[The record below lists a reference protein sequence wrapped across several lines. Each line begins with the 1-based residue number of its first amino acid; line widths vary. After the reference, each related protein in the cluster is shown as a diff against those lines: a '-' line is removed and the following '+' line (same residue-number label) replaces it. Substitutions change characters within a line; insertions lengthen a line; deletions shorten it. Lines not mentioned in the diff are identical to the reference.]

1 MFKMLIGTL
10 LSSIHSNSLSFQPE
24 LIELL
29 EISDMIILIHSYEVG
44 ECGVTYPKKHRY
56 GKGYFMEF
64 NILNQSP
71 VLEGHSVEES
81 LGHTV
86 ELAKLA
92 DSLGYKRY
100 FVSEHHNMENLIG
113 TAPEVLVTHLIN
125 HTKNIN
131 IGAGG
136 VMLSHH
142 NPFHVAEQF
151 QLISHLAPGRVNLGV
166 GKAPGGT
173 PLSTAALQHEL
184 RPDIDSFNDRFLK
197 LKSYID
203 GTHENSRSLK
213 ISVDTDSSKPEVF
226 LLGGSLSSAE
236 FAAENGV
243 NFIFAHFI
251 KNDEALLKEVAAAYK
266 SLNPDGRFIT
276 ALTVLIAETEEDKK
290 TAAEKNALYSL
301 TFKDGKTLRVTTE
314 KQVNDYIRNS
324 NEKIDVEKTKLD
336 MILGTRDEI
345 LTKLDTLADD
355 SPIDEFMF
363 HIPSLDP
370 ALRNHTVETLAPIHT
385 IHKEKAGIL

>member
-1 MFKMLIGTL
+1 
-10 LSSIHSNSLSFQPE
+10 
-24 LIELL
+24 
-29 EISDMIILIHSYEVG
+29 
-44 ECGVTYPKKHRY
+44 
-56 GKGYFMEF
+56 MEF

-71 VLEGHSVEES
+71 IIDGYSVVES

-86 ELAKLA
+86 ELAQLA
-92 DSLGYKRY
+92 DTLGYKRY

-184 RPDIDSFNDRFLK
+184 RPNIDSFNDRFLS
-197 LKSYID
+197 LKSYVD
-203 GTHENSRSLK
+203 GTHENNRSLK
-213 ISVDTDSSKPEVF
+213 ISADTESSKPDLF
-226 LLGGSLSSAE
+226 LLGGSISSAQ
-236 FAAENGV
+236 FAAQNKV
-243 NFIFAHFI
+243 SFIFAHFI
-251 KNDEALLKEVAAAYK
+251 KNDEALLKEVSAAYK
-266 SLNPDGRFIT
+266 KQNPDGKFIA
-276 ALTVLIAETEEDKK
+276 ALSVLAIETEEEKQ
-290 TAAEKNALYSL
+290 AAADANKIYALK
-301 TFKDGKTLRVTTE
+301 FKDGKTLRVTTE
-314 KQVNDYIRNS
+314 KQVNDFIRNTD
-324 NEKIDVEKTKLD
+324 EKIEVEKTQVD
-336 MILGTRDEI
+336 MILGTKDEI
-345 LTKLDTLADD
+345 LLKLDELSEL

-363 HIPSLDP
+363 HIPSTDA
-370 ALRNHTVETLAPIHT
+370 ALRSHTVKTLAPIHT

>member
-1 MFKMLIGTL
+1 
-10 LSSIHSNSLSFQPE
+10 
-24 LIELL
+24 
-29 EISDMIILIHSYEVG
+29 
-44 ECGVTYPKKHRY
+44 
-56 GKGYFMEF
+56 MEF

-71 VLEGHSVEES
+71 VLDGLSVQES
-81 LGHTV
+81 LNHTV

-92 DSLGYKRY
+92 DTLGYKRY

-125 HTKNIN
+125 HTKNIS

-184 RPDIDSFNDRFLK
+184 RANIDSFNDRFLS
-197 LKSYID
+197 LKSYVD
-203 GTHENSRSLK
+203 GTHENNRSLK
-213 ISVDTDSSKPEVF
+213 ISADTESSKPDLF
-226 LLGGSLSSAE
+226 LLGGSVSSAQ
-236 FAAENGV
+236 FAAQNKV

-251 KNDEALLKEVAAAYK
+251 RNDEALLKEVSAAYK
-266 SLNPDGRFIT
+266 KQNPDGKFIA
-276 ALTVLIAETEEDKK
+276 ALSVLAIETEEEKQ
-290 TAAEKNALYSL
+290 AAADANKIYALK
-301 TFKDGKTLRVTTE
+301 FKDGKTLRVTTE
-314 KQVNDYIRNS
+314 KQVNDFIRNTD
-324 NEKIDVEKTKLD
+324 EKIEVEKTQVD
-336 MILGTRDEI
+336 MILGTKEEI
-345 LTKLDTLADD
+345 LSKLDELSEL

-363 HIPSLDP
+363 HIPSTDA
-370 ALRNHTVETLAPIHT
+370 ALRNHTVKMLAPIHT

>member
-1 MFKMLIGTL
+1 
-10 LSSIHSNSLSFQPE
+10 
-24 LIELL
+24 
-29 EISDMIILIHSYEVG
+29 
-44 ECGVTYPKKHRY
+44 
-56 GKGYFMEF
+56 MEF

-71 VLEGHSVEES
+71 VLDGLSVQES
-81 LGHTV
+81 LSHTV

-92 DSLGYKRY
+92 DTHGYKRY

-197 LKSYID
+197 LKSYVD
-203 GTHENSRSLK
+203 GTHENHNVLK
-213 ISVDTDSSKPEVF
+213 ISADTDSSKPYLF

-266 SLNPDGRFIT
+266 EQYPAGKFIT
-276 ALTVLIAETEEDKK
+276 ALTVLAAETDEEKK
-290 TAAEKNALYSL
+290 TAAEANTIYSL
-301 TFKDGKTLRVTTE
+301 KFKDGKTLRVTTE
-314 KQVNDYIRNS
+314 KQVNDYIKNTD
-324 NEKIDVEKTKLD
+324 EKIEVEKSELD
-336 MILGTRDEI
+336 MILGTKAEI
-345 LTKLDTLADD
+345 IAKLNELAE
-355 SPIDEFMF
+355 SNPIDEFMF
-363 HIPSLDP
+363 HIPSIDA

>member
-1 MFKMLIGTL
+1 
-10 LSSIHSNSLSFQPE
+10 
-24 LIELL
+24 
-29 EISDMIILIHSYEVG
+29 
-44 ECGVTYPKKHRY
+44 
-56 GKGYFMEF
+56 MEF

-71 VLEGHSVEES
+71 VLDGLSVQES
-81 LGHTV
+81 LNHTV

-92 DSLGYKRY
+92 DTLGYKRY

-125 HTKNIN
+125 HTKNIS

-184 RPDIDSFNDRFLK
+184 RANIDSFNDRFLS
-197 LKSYID
+197 LKSYVD
-203 GTHENSRSLK
+203 GTHENNGSLK
-213 ISVDTDSSKPEVF
+213 ISADTESSKPDLF
-226 LLGGSLSSAE
+226 LLGGSVSSAQ
-236 FAAENGV
+236 FAAQNKV

-251 KNDEALLKEVAAAYK
+251 RNDEALLKEVSAAYK
-266 SLNPDGRFIT
+266 KQNPDGKFIA
-276 ALTVLIAETEEDKK
+276 ALSVLAIETEEEKQ
-290 TAAEKNALYSL
+290 AAADANKIYALK
-301 TFKDGKTLRVTTE
+301 FKDGKTLRVTTE
-314 KQVNDYIRNS
+314 KQVNDFIRNTD
-324 NEKIDVEKTKLD
+324 EKIEVEKTQVD
-336 MILGTRDEI
+336 MILGTKEEI
-345 LTKLDTLADD
+345 LSKLDELSEL

-363 HIPSLDP
+363 HIPSTDA
-370 ALRNHTVETLAPIHT
+370 ALRNHTVKMLAPIHT

>member
-1 MFKMLIGTL
+1 
-10 LSSIHSNSLSFQPE
+10 
-24 LIELL
+24 
-29 EISDMIILIHSYEVG
+29 
-44 ECGVTYPKKHRY
+44 
-56 GKGYFMEF
+56 MEF

-71 VLEGHSVEES
+71 IIDGYSVVES

-86 ELAKLA
+86 ELAQLA
-92 DSLGYKRY
+92 DTLGYKRY

-184 RPDIDSFNDRFLK
+184 RANIDSFNDRFLS
-197 LKSYID
+197 LKSYVD
-203 GTHENSRSLK
+203 GTHENNRSLK
-213 ISVDTDSSKPEVF
+213 ISADTESSKPDLF
-226 LLGGSLSSAE
+226 LLGGSVSSAQ
-236 FAAENGV
+236 FAAQNKV

-251 KNDEALLKEVAAAYK
+251 KNDEALLKEVSAAYK
-266 SLNPDGRFIT
+266 KQHPDGKFIA
-276 ALTVLIAETEEDKK
+276 ALSVLTIETEEEKQ
-290 TAAEKNALYSL
+290 AAADANNIYALKF
-301 TFKDGKTLRVTTE
+301 TDGKTLRVTTE
-314 KQVNDYIRNS
+314 KQVNDFIRNTD
-324 NEKIDVEKTKLD
+324 EKIEVEKTQVD
-336 MILGTRDEI
+336 MILGTKEEI
-345 LTKLDTLADD
+345 LSKLDELSEL

-363 HIPSLDP
+363 HIPSTDA
-370 ALRNHTVETLAPIHT
+370 ALRNHTVKTLAPIHT

>member
-1 MFKMLIGTL
+1 
-10 LSSIHSNSLSFQPE
+10 
-24 LIELL
+24 
-29 EISDMIILIHSYEVG
+29 
-44 ECGVTYPKKHRY
+44 
-56 GKGYFMEF
+56 MEF

-71 VLEGHSVEES
+71 ILDGHSVVES

-86 ELAKLA
+86 ELAQLA
-92 DSLGYKRY
+92 DTLGYKRY

-151 QLISHLAPGRVNLGV
+151 QLISHLAPDRVNLGV

-184 RPDIDSFNDRFLK
+184 RANTDSFNDRFLS
-197 LKSYID
+197 LKSYVD
-203 GTHENSRSLK
+203 GTHENNRTLK
-213 ISVDTDSSKPEVF
+213 ISADTESSKPDLF
-226 LLGGSLSSAE
+226 LLGGSSSSAQ
-236 FAAENGV
+236 FAAENKV

-251 KNDEALLKEVAAAYK
+251 KNDEALLKEVSSAYK
-266 SLNPDGRFIT
+266 KHYPDGKFIA
-276 ALTVLIAETEEDKK
+276 ALSVLAAETEEDKK
-290 TAAEKNALYSL
+290 AAADENKVYSL
-301 TFKDGKTLRVTTE
+301 KFKDGKTLRVTTE
-314 KQVNDYIRNS
+314 KQVNDYIRNTE
-324 NEKIDVEKTKLD
+324 EKIEVEKKQLD
-336 MILGTRDEI
+336 MIIGNKEEI
-345 LTKLDTLADD
+345 LSKLDKL
-355 SPIDEFMF
+355 SKLNPIDEFMF
-363 HIPSLDP
+363 HIPSTD
-370 ALRNHTVETLAPIHT
+370 AEVRNQTVKILAPIHT